1 MKRLYGGVLLLMA
14 GIAAVSI
21 GITALLGQYRTR
33 REDGFAVM
41 ASFYPMYTA
50 ALQVAGG
57 IDGVTVSCLTQP
69 QTGCLH
75 DYQLS
80 PGEMIALKEADIL
93 VLNGAGAEAFLSS
106 ALAQLPDL
114 RVADTSEGI
123 PLLEGQ
129 GHTHEHDGS
138 ETAEEHA
145 HAVNEHIW
153 MSPARY
159 ARQVE
164 NLRDALAEADPA
176 HAAAYRANAERYLAQ
191 VREMEVRASRL
202 SQALAGR
209 DCATF
214 HDSAAYLAADL
225 SLHVTAALS
234 IGEESGASAGEL
246 AAAADALRGRDVL
259 LLYDGQYPG
268 EYAYLADY
276 ASSSR
281 TVVLDT
287 AVKPSTGADPAVRWL
302 DAMESNLR
310 ALENGG

>member
-202 SQALAGR
+202 W
-209 DCATF
+209 
-214 HDSAAYLAADL
+214 
-225 SLHVTAALS
+225 
-234 IGEESGASAGEL
+234 
-246 AAAADALRGRDVL
+246 
-259 LLYDGQYPG
+259 PG
-268 EYAYLADY
+268 G
-276 ASSSR
+276 
-281 TVVLDT
+281 TVQ
-287 AVKPSTGADPAVRWL
+287 PSTIRRPTWPPTYPC
-302 DAMESNLR
+302 M
-310 ALENGG
+310 

>member
-93 VLNGAGAEAFLSS
+93 VLNGAGAETFLSS
-106 ALAQLPDL
+106 ALAQLPGL

-123 PLLEGQ
+123 PLSLI
-129 GHTHEHDGS
+129 HIS
-138 ETAEEHA
+138 EPTR
-145 HAVNEHIW
+145 
-153 MSPARY
+153 P
-159 ARQVE
+159 
-164 NLRDALAEADPA
+164 
-176 HAAAYRANAERYLAQ
+176 
-191 VREMEVRASRL
+191 
-202 SQALAGR
+202 
-209 DCATF
+209 
-214 HDSAAYLAADL
+214 
-225 SLHVTAALS
+225 
-234 IGEESGASAGEL
+234 
-246 AAAADALRGRDVL
+246 
-259 LLYDGQYPG
+259 
-268 EYAYLADY
+268 
-276 ASSSR
+276 
-281 TVVLDT
+281 
-287 AVKPSTGADPAVRWL
+287 
-302 DAMESNLR
+302 
-310 ALENGG
+310 

>member
-1 MKRLYGGVLLLMA
+1 MKRVYGGVALLMA

-21 GITALLGQYRTR
+21 GVTALFGQYRTR

-41 ASFYPMYTA
+41 ASFYPLYTA

-80 PGEMIALKEADIL
+80 PEEMIALKNADIL
-93 VLNGAGAEAFLSS
+93 ILNGAGAEAFLDS
-106 ALAQLPDL
+106 ALSQLPGL

-123 PLLEGQ
+123 SLLEGS
-129 GHTHEHDGS
+129 GHEHEHDS
-138 ETAEEHA
+138 EETEEEHA

-164 NLRDALAEADPA
+164 NLRDALAGADPA
-176 HAAAYRANAERYLAQ
+176 HAAAYRANADRYLEKIREVEARAAGLAQ
-191 VREMEVRASRL
+191 E
-202 SQALAGR
+202 LAGR
-209 DCATF
+209 DCVTF

-225 SLHVTAALS
+225 SLHVTASLS

-259 LLYDGQYPG
+259 LLYDGQYPV
-268 EYAYLADY
+268 EYGYLADY
-276 ASSSR
+276 AASSR
-281 TVVLDT
+281 SVVLDT
-287 AVKPSTGADPAVRWL
+287 AVKAADGGDPADRWL
-302 DAMESNLR
+302 EAMDQNLHL
-310 ALENGG
+310 LENAK

>member
-50 ALQVAGG
+50 ALQVAEG

-93 VLNGAGAEAFLSS
+93 VLNGAGAETFLSS
-106 ALAQLPDL
+106 ALAQLPGL

-164 NLRDALAEADPA
+164 NLRMPWPRPIPPMPPPIGPTPRGIL
-176 HAAAYRANAERYLAQ
+176 HRSGRWRRAPP
-191 VREMEVRASRL
+191 
-202 SQALAGR
+202 G
-209 DCATF
+209 CP
-214 HDSAAYLAADL
+214 
-225 SLHVTAALS
+225 SLW
-234 IGEESGASAGEL
+234 
-246 AAAADALRGRDVL
+246 
-259 LLYDGQYPG
+259 PG
-268 EYAYLADY
+268 G
-276 ASSSR
+276 
-281 TVVLDT
+281 TVQ
-287 AVKPSTGADPAVRWL
+287 PSTIRRPTWPPTYPC
-302 DAMESNLR
+302 M
-310 ALENGG
+310 